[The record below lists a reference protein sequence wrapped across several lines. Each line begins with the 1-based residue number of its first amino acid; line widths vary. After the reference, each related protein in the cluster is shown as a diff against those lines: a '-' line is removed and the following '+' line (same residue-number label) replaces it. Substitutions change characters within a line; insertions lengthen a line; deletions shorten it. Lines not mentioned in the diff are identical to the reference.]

1 MKILNRLTYRNLAK
15 AFALVFLIYGFF
27 NFAVYFA
34 SPTLTDEGAQVAV
47 ALQIL
52 AYYTMEMIVLPL
64 LIVIALFVV
73 TPLAILRRWLN
84 PDSPLLA
91 RLTDQQTS
99 RRRY

>member
-1 MKILNRLTYRNLAK
+1 LKILNRLTYRNLAK
-15 AFALVFLIYGFF
+15 AFIIVFVVYGFF

-99 RRRY
+99 RRR